1 MGEQARGYRMS
12 KKIAF
17 QMDPMDAV
25 NIDGDS
31 TFHLALEA
39 QSRGHEIYYHTP
51 DKLAFENGKVCL
63 LYTSSEPTRPY

>member
-1 MGEQARGYRMS
+1 MS
-12 KKIAF
+12 KKITF
-17 QMDPMDAV
+17 QMDPMEAV

-51 DKLAFENGKVCL
+51 DKLAFEKW
-63 LYTSSEPTRPY
+63 

>member
-1 MGEQARGYRMS
+1 MS

-17 QMDPMDAV
+17 QMDPIETVSIDA
-25 NIDGDS
+25 DS

-51 DKLAFENGKVCL
+51 GKRLV
-63 LYTSSEPTRPY
+63 